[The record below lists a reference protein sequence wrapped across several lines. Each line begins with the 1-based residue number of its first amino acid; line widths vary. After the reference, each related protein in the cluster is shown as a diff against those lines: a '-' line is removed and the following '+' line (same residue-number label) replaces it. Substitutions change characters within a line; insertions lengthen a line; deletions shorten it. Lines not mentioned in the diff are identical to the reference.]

1 MEKKKTDKAEKT
13 EAGAKKAAKA
23 SAPKKTAKKSA
34 ADGKPAKT
42 AKKGL
47 AGVRKAAA
55 ETRSVQEEG
64 SIAPP
69 SANLVSAFDLF
80 RKKKLLHS
88 TGPTVTRL
96 AAGASLPKPPA
107 PPSKVESAPAPA
119 ASASAAPAPQVAAEP
134 GVPVSKPVT
143 AVPGAPAVRPA
154 AEPAAKPLSA
164 APAVVPPA
172 PAKPGVVVPI
182 SKPAPVRPVMPSVR
196 IGAPAPRSPGARAPA
211 PGAHPG
217 GANRSAAKP
226 GFRPVARPAIPARPV
241 LAAKPAE
248 SAAAKSAL
256 KKLQVSTMMTVR
268 ELAEKMEVKS
278 PDVIKKLMSLG
289 VFATINQRLE
299 TESASIIAQEFGF
312 ELDFQKLY
320 KEEEMAAAVEAE
332 KPESLKPR
340 PPVVTVMGHVD
351 HGKTKLLDAIR
362 STRVAEGESGGI
374 TQHIGAYRVHTAKG
388 DIVFLDTPGHEAFTA
403 MRARGAKVTDI
414 VVLVVSATDGVMP
427 QTIEAIDHAKAADVP
442 IVVAVNKIDLP
453 GANPQKIRQDLANRG
468 IQAEEWGGKNIFVDV
483 SAKQKLHIDTLLDMI
498 ALQAEMLDLKANP
511 DRPAY
516 GAVLEARLDPKK
528 GVVATVLVQAG
539 TLKPGDAF
547 VAGLAHG
554 KVKALHDD
562 TGKRI
567 ISAGPATPVE
577 ILGVMNTP
585 QAGDVFTVVKDER
598 QAREI
603 AERRSLIAREQ
614 ALAHQKH
621 MTLVGLKSALSA
633 AAGKAAKD
641 LNIVL
646 KADVQGSL
654 QALKDSLEN
663 LSTSECRVR
672 IIHGEVGNANESDV
686 LLASASDAVVMLF
699 HTTLDTRAE
708 EVSTREGV
716 EVRKYEIIYDLIED
730 VKAALEGLL
739 EPEIV
744 EVVSGKGE
752 IRELFNVKAGRVAGC
767 MIREGKVVRGNLV
780 RIKRDG
786 ASVYEGRVSG
796 LKRFKDDVK
805 EVEKGLECGMD
816 FEGFKD
822 FQQGDELEFYVKETR
837 TRRLSQSK

>member
-1 MEKKKTDKAEKT
+1 MINSLRIGGMRNSSNEGIVSFTCRIT
-13 EAGAKKAAKA
+13 
-23 SAPKKTAKKSA
+23 
-34 ADGKPAKT
+34 KPT
-42 AKKGL
+42 
-47 AGVRKAAA
+47 
-55 ETRSVQEEG
+55 
-64 SIAPP
+64 APP
-69 SANLVSAFDLF
+69 L
-80 RKKKLLHS
+80 R
-88 TGPTVTRL
+88 
-96 AAGASLPKPPA
+96 
-107 PPSKVESAPAPA
+107 
-119 ASASAAPAPQVAAEP
+119 PQA
-134 GVPVSKPVT
+134 
-143 AVPGAPAVRPA
+143 
-154 AEPAAKPLSA
+154 
-164 APAVVPPA
+164 
-172 PAKPGVVVPI
+172 
-182 SKPAPVRPVMPSVR
+182 PSVR
-196 IGAPAPRSPGARAPA
+196 VGAPAPRPSGPRAPA
-211 PGAHPG
+211 PGARPG
-217 GANRSAAKP
+217 GGPGRSASRPQQRPAAPAKP
-226 GFRPVARPAIPARPV
+226 VE
-241 LAAKPAE
+241 AKPAE
-248 SAAAKSAL
+248 AKSSL
-256 KKLQVSTMMTVR
+256 RKLQVSALMTVR

-299 TESASIIAQEFGF
+299 AESAAIIAQEFGF

-320 KEEEMAAAVEAE
+320 KEEEIAAAPEAE
-332 KPESLKPR
+332 KPENLKPR
-340 PPVVTVMGHVD
+340 SPIVTVMGHVD

-362 STRVAEGESGGI
+362 SARVAEGESGGI
-374 TQHIGAYRVHTAKG
+374 TQHIGAYRAHTSKG

-427 QTIEAIDHAKAADVP
+427 QTVEAIDHAKAADVP

-468 IQAEEWGGKNIFVDV
+468 IQPEEWGGKNIFVDV
-483 SAKQKLHIDTLLDMI
+483 SAKQKLHIDTLLEML

-511 DRPAY
+511 DRSAV
-516 GAVLEARLDPKK
+516 GAVLEARMDPKK

-547 VAGLAHG
+547 VAGLAYG

-577 ILGVMNTP
+577 ILGIMNTP
-585 QAGDVFTVVKDER
+585 QAGDVFSVVKDER

-603 AERRSLIAREQ
+603 AERRALIHREQ
-614 ALAHQKH
+614 SLAHQKH
-621 MTLVGLKSALSA
+621 MTLVGLKSALSS

-654 QALKDSLEN
+654 QALKDSLEG

-672 IIHGEVGNANESDV
+672 IIHGEVGNVNESDV

-699 HTTLDTRAE
+699 HTTMDPRAE
-708 EVSTREGV
+708 EVAGREGV

-744 EVVSGKGE
+744 EVISGKGE
-752 IRELFNVKAGRVAGC
+752 IRELFSVKSGKVAGC
-767 MIREGKVVRGNLV
+767 MIRDGKVVRGNLV
-780 RIKRDG
+780 RVKRGG
-786 ASVYEGRVSG
+786 AEVYKGRVNS

-805 EVEKGLECGMD
+805 EVEKNLECGMD

-822 FQQGDELEFYVKETR
+822 FQKGDELEFFVKETR
-837 TRRLSQSK
+837 PRRLSQSK

>member
-1 MEKKKTDKAEKT
+1 MEKKKIEKPEKSET
-13 EAGAKKAAKA
+13 TVKKAAKKPA
-23 SAPKKTAKKSA
+23 AKKPA
-34 ADGKPAKT
+34 AEGKASKS
-42 AKKGL
+42 AKKGVS
-47 AGVRKAAA
+47 GVRKTAA

-69 SANLVSAFDLF
+69 SQNLVSAFDLF
-80 RKKKLLHS
+80 RKKKLSHS

-96 AAGASLPKPPA
+96 APGASLPKPPA
-107 PPSKVESAPAPA
+107 PPKPEPAPAAPAPA
-119 ASASAAPAPQVAAEP
+119 APVAAKPPAPAVPGASAVLPPAPAGTAPAAKPVSAAPA
-134 GVPVSKPVT
+134 
-143 AVPGAPAVRPA
+143 APPA
-154 AEPAAKPLSA
+154 
-164 APAVVPPA
+164 A
-172 PAKPGVVVPI
+172 PAKPGL
-182 SKPAPVRPVMPSVR
+182 PVQITPPPPPRPQAPSVR
-196 IGAPAPRSPGARAPA
+196 VGAPAPRPSGPRSPA
-211 PGAHPG
+211 PGARPG
-217 GANRSAAKP
+217 GS
-226 GFRPVARPAIPARPV
+226 GRPAGRPAQRP
-241 LAAKPAE
+241 AAPAKPAE
-248 SAAAKSAL
+248 AKPVEAKPAL
-256 KKLQVSTMMTVR
+256 KKLQVSSLMTVR

-278 PDVIKKLMSLG
+278 PDVIKKLMGLG
-289 VFATINQRLE
+289 IFATINQRLE
-299 TESASIIAQEFGF
+299 AESSAIIAGEFGF

-320 KEEEMAAAVEAE
+320 KEEEITAAPEAE
-332 KPESLKPR
+332 KPESLRPR

-362 STRVAEGESGGI
+362 SARVAEGESGGI
-374 TQHIGAYRVHTAKG
+374 TQHIGAYRAHTSKG

-427 QTIEAIDHAKAADVP
+427 QTVEAIDHAKAADVP

-468 IQAEEWGGKNIFVDV
+468 IQPEEWGGKNIFVDV
-483 SAKQKLHIDTLLDMI
+483 SAKQKLHIDTLLEML

-511 DRPAY
+511 DRSAY
-516 GAVLEARLDPKK
+516 GAVLEARMDPKK

-547 VAGLAHG
+547 VAGLAYG

-577 ILGVMNTP
+577 ILGIMNTP
-585 QAGDVFTVVKDER
+585 QAGDVFNVVKDER

-603 AERRSLIAREQ
+603 AERRALIHREQ
-614 ALAHQKH
+614 SLAHQKH
-621 MTLVGLKSALSA
+621 MTLVGLKSALSS

-672 IIHGEVGNANESDV
+672 IIHGEVGNVNESDV
-686 LLASASDAVVMLF
+686 ILASASDAVVMLF
-699 HTTLDTRAE
+699 HTVIDSRAE
-708 EVSTREGV
+708 EVAGREGV
-716 EVRKYEIIYDLIED
+716 EVRKYDIIYDLIED

-744 EVVSGKGE
+744 EVISGKGE
-752 IRELFNVKAGRVAGC
+752 IRELFSVKSGKVAGC
-767 MIREGKVVRGNLV
+767 MIRDGKVVRGNLV
-780 RIKRDG
+780 KIKRDG
-786 ASVYEGRVSG
+786 TEVYSGRVNS

-805 EVEKGLECGMD
+805 EVEKNLECGMD

-822 FQQGDELEFYVKETR
+822 FAKGDQLEFFVKETR